1 MEKRKI
7 DPSRWYEQDGKLR
20 ISLMRYFVEI
30 DESEIDTNLYIYNDC
45 RVVLT
50 LKFINTEQAMA
61 FTEDVINNVYSLDD
75 IMDGYKEYIKGSEW
89 INNVYERYS
98 KLDRLET
105 SINDLIELN
114 NNLKKEYSE
123 ALIKYGKILKS
134 KDFDIEEKNNFD
146 IYLNYLAEQYNKLM
160 NIESNLINELGEKHI
175 NDHLNTSDKIRR
187 KFIKNSKNKP
197 KN

>member
-7 DPSRWYEQDGKLR
+7 DPSRWYELDGKLR

-45 RVVLT
+45 KVVLT

-61 FTEDVINNVYSLDD
+61 FTEDVINNVYSLED

-114 NNLKKEYSE
+114 NCLKKEYSE

-146 IYLNYLAEQYNKLM
+146 IYLNYLAEQYNRLM
-160 NIESNLINELGEKHI
+160 NIESNLINELGENHI
-175 NDHLNTSDKIRR
+175 NDHLNISDKKRK

>member
-1 MEKRKI
+1 METRKI

-30 DESEIDTNLYIYNDC
+30 YESEIDTNLYIYYDC

-61 FTEDVINNVYSLDD
+61 FTEDVINNVYSLED

-114 NNLKKEYSE
+114 NCLKKEYSE
-123 ALIKYGKILKS
+123 ALIKYDKILKS

-160 NIESNLINELGEKHI
+160 NIESNLINELGENHI
-175 NDHLNTSDKIRR
+175 NDHLNISDKTR
-187 KFIKNSKNKP
+187 KKTIKNSKNKP